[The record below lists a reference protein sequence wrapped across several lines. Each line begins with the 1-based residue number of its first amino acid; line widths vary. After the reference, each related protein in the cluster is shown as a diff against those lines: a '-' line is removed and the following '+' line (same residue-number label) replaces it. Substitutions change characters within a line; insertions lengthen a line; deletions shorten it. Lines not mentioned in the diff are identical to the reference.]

1 MDGWGFRRASGPD
14 FGKGIGMAR
23 LTKRA
28 VDAAKVT
35 GKEYFL
41 WDDEMPGFGLRVL
54 ASGRKSYVIQYKVGG
69 RRGETRRKSLG
80 LHGVL
85 TAEEARTEAKKWLAD
100 RAKGKDP
107 IAEYAANQKAETVE
121 ELCRRYI
128 AAAEQGLILGK
139 KNRPKKPS
147 TLATDRGRIYRHIIP
162 LLGKKRARDLSP
174 ADVNRFMRDVIAGKT
189 AADVKTGFRGRAIVE
204 GGAGTAARTVGLL
217 GGIFSYA
224 VSEGLRADNP
234 VRGVKRPADQKR
246 DRRLSPED
254 YEALGDAM
262 AEAEAEG
269 ENWVAIAAV
278 RLLALTGAR
287 LSEIANLRFD
297 EIDRQGRAL
306 RLADSKEGAS
316 VRPLGGAALAVLD
329 GAPKAYRRDGCAYV
343 LPGKEGNR
351 PYVGLPKAIARIMA
365 RRAELDGV
373 TAHVLRHS
381 FASIADELGYTEA
394 TVAALLGQRSGNV
407 TRRYIHHLDRAL
419 IAAADRVSSRISA
432 AMASDKADGK
442 VITLHAMGS

>member
-1 MDGWGFRRASGPD
+1 MT
-14 FGKGIGMAR
+14 R
-23 LTKRA
+23 LSKRT

-41 WDDEMPGFGLRVL
+41 WDEEMPGFGLRVL
-54 ASGRKSYVIQYKVGG
+54 ASGRKSYVVQYKVGG
-69 RRGETRRKSLG
+69 RGGETRRKSLG

-85 TAEEARTEAKKWLAD
+85 TAEEARVEAKKWLAD

-107 IAEYAANQKAETVE
+107 IAEHAASQKAETVE
-121 ELCRRYI
+121 QLCRRYI

-139 KNRPKKPS
+139 KNRPKKIS
-147 TLATDRGRIYRHIIP
+147 TLATDRGRIERHIIP
-162 LLGKKRARDLSP
+162 LLGKKRVKDATP

-224 VSEGLRADNP
+224 VSEGLRTDNP
-234 VRGVKRPADQKR
+234 VRGVKRPADQRR

-254 YEALGDAM
+254 YRALGEAL
-262 AEAEAEG
+262 AEAETEG
-269 ENWVAIAAV
+269 ENPAAITAV

-287 LSEIANLRFD
+287 LGEIAKLKLG

-306 RLADSKEGAS
+306 RLVDSKEGAS
-316 VRPLGGAALAVLD
+316 VRPLGAAALAVLE
-329 GAPKAYRRDGCAYV
+329 GAPAALRREGCAYV
-343 LPGKEGNR
+343 LPGNEADRAYG
-351 PYVGLPKAIARIMA
+351 GLPKAIARIMA
-365 RRAELDGV
+365 RRTELDGV

-381 FASIADELGYTEA
+381 FASVADELGYTEA
-394 TVAALLGQRSGNV
+394 TVAALLGQRSGSV
-407 TRRYIHHLDRAL
+407 TRRYIHQLDRAL
-419 IAAADRVSSRISA
+419 IAAADRVSSHISA
-432 AMASDKADGK
+432 AIGAADSADQNAVPLRAVTG
-442 VITLHAMGS
+442 

>member
-1 MDGWGFRRASGPD
+1 MV
-14 FGKGIGMAR
+14 R
-23 LTKRA
+23 LTKRT
-28 VDAAKVT
+28 VDATKVT
-35 GKEYFL
+35 GKEYFV

-54 ASGRKSYVIQYKVGG
+54 ASGRKSYVVQYKVGG

-80 LHGVL
+80 IHGVL
-85 TAEEARTEAKKWLAD
+85 TAEEARTEAKKWLAE

-107 IAEYAANQKAETVE
+107 IAEYAANQKAETIE
-121 ELCRRYI
+121 ELCRSYI

-139 KNRPKKPS
+139 KNRPKKAS
-147 TLATDRGRIYRHIIP
+147 TLATDRGRIDRHIIP
-162 LLGKKRARDLSP
+162 LLGKKRVRDVTSL
-174 ADVNRFMRDVIAGKT
+174 DVNRFMRDVIAGKT
-189 AADVKTGFRGRAIVE
+189 AADIKTGFRGRAIVE
-204 GGAGTAARTVGLL
+204 GGPGTAARTVGLL

-224 VSEGLRADNP
+224 VSEGLRTDNP
-234 VRGVKRPADQKR
+234 VRGVKRPADQR
-246 DRRLSPED
+246 RHRRLSPQD
-254 YEALGDAM
+254 YEALGEALVE
-262 AEAEAEG
+262 AEAEAE
-269 ENWVAIAAV
+269 NCVAIAAV

-287 LSEIANLRFD
+287 LSEIANLRLD

-306 RLADSKEGAS
+306 RLVDSKEGAS

-329 GAPKAYRRDGCAYV
+329 GAPAACRREGCAYV
-343 LPGKEGNR
+343 LPGKQGNR

-365 RRAELDGV
+365 RRGELDRV

-419 IAAADRVSSRISA
+419 IAAADRVAAHISA
-432 AMASDKADGK
+432 AMNASHETDGK
-442 VITLHAMGS
+442 VRTLPAIGG